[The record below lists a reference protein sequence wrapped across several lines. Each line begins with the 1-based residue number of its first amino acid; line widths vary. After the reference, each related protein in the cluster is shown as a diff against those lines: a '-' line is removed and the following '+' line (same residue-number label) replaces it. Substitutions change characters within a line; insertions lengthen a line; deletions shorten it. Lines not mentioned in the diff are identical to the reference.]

1 MIFQDFTTII
11 FPRHA
16 RVSLTEDAKGME
28 TILKTKKNVSKP
40 AEENE

>member
-16 RVSLTEDAKGME
+16 RVLLTEDAKE
-28 TILKTKKNVSKP
+28 TEIILKAKKNVSKL
-40 AEENE
+40 AKEKE